1 MEVFLPADILVRN
14 FKKIQQ
20 FQFIL
25 KAQNKANHLPF
36 PSTRSPK
43 LLLFILLTS
52 ISSMSHHV
60 ISTIQFLRLTISI
73 IFGFIFYSLKTLK

>member
-1 MEVFLPADILVRN
+1 MEVFLPANKLVRN

-25 KAQNKANHLPF
+25 KTQNKANVLPF
-36 PSTRSPK
+36 PSTRLPK
-43 LLLFILLTS
+43 LSLFRLLTS

-60 ISTIQFLRLTISI
+60 VSTIQFLRLTISF
-73 IFGFIFYSLKTLK
+73 IFGFVFSSLKTLK